1 MLIFIF
7 ILHMCFSKKLMWIH
21 LHFIILIIILYY
33 WCKSRKEPCVED
45 WWCHHIEKKNSFE
58 DDLNTKKQINDG
70 HSNEVTMVKC
80 DIEPQGV
87 GTSLQRSLWR
97 KMMVLQ
103 CMGCL
108 MQSMN
113 LIQMIVFK
121 RMSLVIHRMLG
132 EK

>member
-1 MLIFIF
+1 
-7 ILHMCFSKKLMWIH
+7 
-21 LHFIILIIILYY
+21 
-33 WCKSRKEPCVED
+33 
-45 WWCHHIEKKNSFE
+45 
-58 DDLNTKKQINDG
+58 
-70 HSNEVTMVKC
+70 MV
-80 DIEPQGV
+80 P
-87 GTSLQRSLWR
+87 
-97 KMMVLQ
+97 Q